1 MEGSIWM
8 SHKRNGQFR
17 RLKETQNG
25 YTLVEAIIA
34 IAVCGFGLVTILG
47 LYGMAIKTEM
57 VSKNIFEQS
66 IEINSMYDEI
76 SESLREPA
84 AETLSEKVNAVLQG
98 RYPDYRLEEI
108 KSNDEPN
115 LYTIKISHKGPNS
128 REKVFFFKVIWRP
141 L

>member
-1 MEGSIWM
+1 M

-17 RLKETQNG
+17 RLKETQTG

-34 IAVCGFGLVTILG
+34 IAICGFGLTAILG

-76 SESLREPA
+76 SGSLKEPA
-84 AETLSEKVNAVLQG
+84 AETLSEKVAAVLQSG
-98 RYPDYRLEEI
+98 YPDYRLEEI

-115 LYTIKISHKGPNS
+115 LYTIKISHQGPNS

-141 L
+141 S

>member
-1 MEGSIWM
+1 M

-17 RLKETQNG
+17 RLKETQTG

-34 IAVCGFGLVTILG
+34 IAICGFGLAAILG

-76 SESLREPA
+76 SGSLKEPA
-84 AETLSEKVNAVLQG
+84 AETLSEKVAAVLQSG
-98 RYPDYRLEEI
+98 YPDYRLEEI

-115 LYTIKISHKGPNS
+115 LYTIKISHQGPNS
-128 REKVFFFKVIWRP
+128 REKVFFFKGFWRP
-141 L
+141 S

>member
-1 MEGSIWM
+1 M

-17 RLKETQNG
+17 RLKETQTG

-34 IAVCGFGLVTILG
+34 IAICGFGLAAILG

-76 SESLREPA
+76 SGSLKEPA
-84 AETLSEKVNAVLQG
+84 AETLSEKVAAVLQSG
-98 RYPDYRLEEI
+98 YPDYRLEEI

-115 LYTIKISHKGPNS
+115 LYTIKISHNGPNS
-128 REKVFFFKVIWRP
+128 REKVFFFKVFWRP
-141 L
+141 S